1 MSIETNLYG
10 DLKQKIE
17 SKKNNRGI
25 PLKLYLNKSE
35 NTDAVYDILRILK
48 IKPRE
53 ISHIFVNGK
62 YCGPGKQIKAGD
74 RIGLFPK
81 NMGLNFVEIE
91 QNNPISVKIRL
102 SEDIN
107 EPNWRR
113 KLRLNIPEGSN
124 IEFLLDKLIFTLDT
138 EKLEIRKNGKKIE
151 DLKSIVHDGD
161 SIIIS
166 S

>member
-1 MSIETNLYG
+1 MSIDTYLYG
-10 DLKQKIE
+10 NLKRKI
-17 SKKNNRGI
+17 KNKERNGGI
-25 PLKLYLNKSE
+25 PLKLSLDKNE
-35 NTDAVYDILRILK
+35 NIDTVYDILRILK

-62 YCGPGKQIKAGD
+62 YCGPGRQIKAGD
-74 RIGLFPK
+74 RLGLFPR

-102 SEDIN
+102 SDVIN
-107 EPNWRR
+107 KPNWRR
-113 KLRLNIPEGSN
+113 KLRLNIPEGST
-124 IEFLLDKLIFTLDT
+124 IEFLLDKLIFTIDT

-151 DLKSIVHDGD
+151 DLKSIIHDGD
-161 SIIIS
+161 FIIIS